1 MLIKKICK
9 ICGEECFLLKKHL
22 KEKHNLTEEDY
33 YDNYLKKPGEG
44 ICPICGKPTPRKSI
58 IMRGYKS
65 TCCEQCHKIFSVQNW
80 RESQKRNHN
89 GGYYSGTQEYRDRRK
104 KDCQEQFGCDYY
116 WQAKE
121 IKEKRKQ
128 SMLEHHGVEH
138 TMQKQEFKEI
148 AKEHREKTNLEKYGY
163 KHNWSSPELR
173 ERGQYKTCLEKF
185 GVKFPAQN
193 KEVLEK
199 MKETTKKLYNREHYT
214 QTDEFKNKI
223 REFWKNLTEEE
234 LVSIVKSRKHKYKA
248 PNGKTY
254 DSSWEYK
261 FELYLVEHKINYEY
275 QSSTTFKWIDY
286 NGKER
291 TYIPDFKL
299 ITENDEE
306 LVEIKGDYFFDKDGN
321 FFDPYNKT
329 EEGYYNAQRKYECMI
344 KNGVKILLSSDLV
357 KLGIKM

>member
-1 MLIKKICK
+1 M
-9 ICGEECFLLKKHL
+9 
-22 KEKHNLTEEDY
+22 
-33 YDNYLKKPGEG
+33 
-44 ICPICGKPTPRKSI
+44 
-58 IMRGYKS
+58 
-65 TCCEQCHKIFSVQNW
+65 
-80 RESQKRNHN
+80 RES
-89 GGYYSGTQEYRDRRK
+89 
-104 KDCQEQFGCDYY
+104 
-116 WQAKE
+116 
-121 IKEKRKQ
+121 
-128 SMLEHHGVEH
+128 
-138 TMQKQEFKEI
+138 
-148 AKEHREKTNLEKYGY
+148 
-163 KHNWSSPELR
+163 
-173 ERGQYKTCLEKF
+173 GQYKTCLEKF

-199 MKETTKKLYNREHYT
+199 MKQTTQKLYNREYYT

-223 REFWKNLTEEE
+223 REFWENLTEEE

-275 QSSTTFKWIDY
+275 QSTTTFKWIDY

-299 ITENDEE
+299 ITENNEE

-329 EEGYYNAQRKYECMI
+329 EEGYYNAKRKYECMI